1 MVDVEKDLIVKPFKI
16 VQIMRK
22 IERIFVHCT
31 ASSQKASV
39 QSILAEF
46 RRKGWRVP
54 GYHWL
59 IDKDGKMTQ
68 LVDESI
74 VANGVKGYNSTSIHV
89 AYIGGIDKQHPQG
102 IDTRTPDQKAALEIL
117 LTQIHLRYPNAKIM
131 GHRDISPDKNGNGK
145 VDSWERIKNCPCFDA
160 IPEYAHIQ
168 ND

>member
-1 MVDVEKDLIVKPFKI
+1 
-16 VQIMRK
+16 MRK

-31 ASSQKASV
+31 ASSQKATV

-46 RRKGWRVP
+46 RRKKWRVP

-59 IDKDGKMTQ
+59 IDANGKMTQ

-74 VANGVKGYNSTSIHV
+74 VANGVKGYNPTSVHV

-117 LTQIHLRYPNAKIM
+117 LTQLHQRYPNAEIL

-145 VDSWERIKNCPCFDA
+145 VDPFERIKNCPCFDA
-160 IPEYAHIQ
+160 KIEYAHIQ